1 MNDKLIINDALLRQ
15 NGINLPDRRDREYLL
30 SLLQEEYETRI
41 RDELCRGLTLE
52 QCEEFALLQGDKQRL
67 WLEEHVPDHAERVA
81 RAGASLREEIRLQ
94 RRRILEV
101 VGGPELDLTLDDME
115 LPVRFYNCL
124 TRAGIHTVRDILSR
138 SREEILSL
146 RNFPAKKIGILE
158 EQIYYA
164 IFCRD
169 RVAD

>member
-1 MNDKLIINDALLRQ
+1 M
-15 NGINLPDRRDREYLL
+15 
-30 SLLQEEYETRI
+30 
-41 RDELCRGLTLE
+41 
-52 QCEEFALLQGDKQRL
+52 
-67 WLEEHVPDHAERVA
+67 
-81 RAGASLREEIRLQ
+81 
-94 RRRILEV
+94 
-101 VGGPELDLTLDDME
+101 GGPELDLTLDDME